1 MVKGGSPGL
10 VVMGGGSWSKGREFE
25 SQYRML
31 DGHFFTYLFIVKF
44 VMCVWKDE
52 NKWKRGQGWSIF
64 IQVNGLNST
73 NQDTRMNTHYYFLAL
88 APSTSPHLSTT
99 FFFVVLSRSA
109 PLLPRHRI
117 REQTIAKVKNNFR
130 STSTFNPIF
139 FSDKKKQNIFPRAGW
154 LDERWQYKNK

>member
-1 MVKGGSPGL
+1 MDGAGAL
-10 VVMGGGSWSKGREFE
+10 VLWLWKEIHVTKVVSSNSGTVYWMDIF
-25 SQYRML
+25 
-31 DGHFFTYLFIVKF
+31 HIPICAKF

-64 IQVNGLNST
+64 IQVNGLNSS
-73 NQDTRMNTHYYFLAL
+73 NQDTRMNTHCYFLAL

>member
-1 MVKGGSPGL
+1 
-10 VVMGGGSWSKGREFE
+10 
-25 SQYRML
+25 
-31 DGHFFTYLFIVKF
+31 
-44 VMCVWKDE
+44 
-52 NKWKRGQGWSIF
+52 
-64 IQVNGLNST
+64 
-73 NQDTRMNTHYYFLAL
+73 MNTHYYFLAL
-88 APSTSPHLSTT
+88 APSTSPHFSTT

-154 LDERWQYKNK
+154 LDERWQYKNKQQHNLGHNLPNVGPSAILTCITFQCFFIYTKVCIKRIKLLKNIASEAMSTFTQFLHNDIIFLSQNIKNIFL